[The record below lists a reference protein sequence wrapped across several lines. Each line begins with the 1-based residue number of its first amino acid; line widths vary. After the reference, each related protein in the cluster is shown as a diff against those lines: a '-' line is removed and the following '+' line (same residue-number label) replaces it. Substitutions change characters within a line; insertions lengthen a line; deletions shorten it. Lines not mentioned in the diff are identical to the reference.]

1 MALTSEQLDSFLSEG
16 YCKIPGIIPPPLLE
30 RLRQLFDELMYKDEF
45 KEQRSYYFA
54 NGQDHVTNLENLCH
68 KGNLAALELLGS
80 PFMLEIAAHIC
91 GPDFFLIQEFAVIKN
106 AGDELPV
113 LWHQDM
119 MHERTG
125 RCFTVGIYLD
135 EVKEN
140 DGALRVVPGS
150 HLSGKSICVL
160 QHEPFIEVPMQAGD
174 ILIHD
179 MMLAHASEPMRQQSI
194 RRVLYFEFLS
204 RTQVLQEKIY
214 TEALINNRTRLLAA
228 AMFYYQK
235 LHPEEKPFVWEYEGA
250 ASFLPVTNLPN
261 TLKQIY
267 SMPINARVS
276 TYCFEHQTT
285 VPG

>member
-16 YCKIPGIIPPPLLE
+16 YCKIPGIIPPTLLK
-30 RLRQLFDELMYKDEF
+30 RLRQLFDELMYKEEF
-45 KEQRSYYFA
+45 KEERSYNFA
-54 NGQDHVTNLENLCH
+54 NGHNHVTNLENLCH

-80 PFMLEIAAHIC
+80 PFMLEIAAQIC

-150 HLSGKSICVL
+150 HLSGKSICAL
-160 QHEPFIEVPMQAGD
+160 KEEPFIEVPMQAGD

-179 MMLAHASEPMRQQSI
+179 MMLAHASEPMLQQSI

-204 RTQVLQEKIY
+204 RKQVLHEKIY

-228 AMFYYQK
+228 AMYYYK
-235 LHPEEKPFVWEYEGA
+235 NLHPEEKPFVWEYEGA
-250 ASFLPVTNLPN
+250 ASFLPVTNLPH

-276 TYCFEHQTT
+276 TYCFEHQTA